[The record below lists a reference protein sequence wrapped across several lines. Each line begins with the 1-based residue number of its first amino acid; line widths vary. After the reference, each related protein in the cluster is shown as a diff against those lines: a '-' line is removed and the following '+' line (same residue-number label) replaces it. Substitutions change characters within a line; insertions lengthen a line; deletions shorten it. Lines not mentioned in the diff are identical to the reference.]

1 MNAFHATWGWIS
13 VSTAGLA
20 GLVGIGFAIAK
31 RPLTRTFWIL
41 AGAGMSAMVV
51 QVLAGI
57 VLYLQ
62 DEDPGAFHM
71 FYGFLVLFSLAFAY
85 MYRSQFA
92 KRPAL
97 AWGLLMLFVMGLGL
111 RAIMTFAGS

>member
-1 MNAFHATWGWIS
+1 MEAFHTTWGWVA
-13 VSTAGLA
+13 VSIAGVAGLF
-20 GLVGIGFAIAK
+20 GIGLAIAK
-31 RPLTRTFWIL
+31 RPLRKAFWVL

-57 VLYLQ
+57 ILYLQ

-85 MYRSQFA
+85 MYRSQLA

-97 AWGLLMLFVMGLGL
+97 SWGLLLLFIMGLGL
-111 RAIMTFAGS
+111 RAIMTFEGA

>member
-1 MNAFHATWGWIS
+1 MEAFHTTWGWVA
-13 VSTAGLA
+13 VSLAGLA
-20 GLVGIGFAIAK
+20 GLVGIGYAVAK
-31 RPLTRTFWIL
+31 RAVTRPFWML
-41 AGAGMSAMVV
+41 AGAGMGAMVI

-85 MYRSQFA
+85 MYRSQLA

-97 AWGLLMLFVMGLGL
+97 AWGILLLFIMGLGL
-111 RAIMTFAGS
+111 RAIMTFEGA

>member
-1 MNAFHATWGWIS
+1 MEAFHTTLGWVA
-13 VSTAGLA
+13 VSIVGLA
-20 GLVGIGFAIAK
+20 GLFGIGSAIAK
-31 RPLTRTFWIL
+31 RPPTKAFWVV
-41 AGAGMSAMVV
+41 AGAGMGAMVV

-62 DEDPGAFHM
+62 DDDPGAFHM

-85 MYRSQFA
+85 MYRSQLA

-97 AWGLLMLFVMGLGL
+97 AWGLLLLFVMGLGL
-111 RAIMTFAGS
+111 RAIMTFEGS

>member
-1 MNAFHATWGWIS
+1 MEAFHTTWGWVA
-13 VSTAGLA
+13 VSLAGLA
-20 GLVGIGFAIAK
+20 GLTGIAFAIAK
-31 RPLTRTFWIL
+31 RPLTRPFWIL
-41 AGAGMSAMVV
+41 AGASMATMVV

-85 MYRSQFA
+85 MYRAQLS

-97 AWGLLMLFVMGLGL
+97 SWGLLLLFVMGLGL
-111 RAIMTFAGS
+111 RAIMTFEGA

>member
-1 MNAFHATWGWIS
+1 MEAFHTTWGW
-13 VSTAGLA
+13 VAVALAGSA
-20 GLVGIGFAIAK
+20 GLVGVGFAIAK
-31 RPLTRTFWIL
+31 RPLTRPFWTL

-62 DEDPGAFHM
+62 DDDPGAFHM
-71 FYGFLVLFSLAFAY
+71 FYGFLVLFSLTFAY
-85 MYRSQFA
+85 MYRSQLA

-97 AWGLLMLFVMGLGL
+97 SWGLLLLFVMGLGL
-111 RAIMTFAGS
+111 RAIMTFEGA

>member
-1 MNAFHATWGWIS
+1 MEAFHTTWGWVA
-13 VSTAGLA
+13 VSLAGLA
-20 GLVGIGFAIAK
+20 GLAGLGFAITK
-31 RPLTRTFWIL
+31 RPLIRPFWIL
-41 AGAGMSAMVV
+41 AGSAMGAMVV

-62 DEDPGAFHM
+62 EEDPGAFHM

-85 MYRSQFA
+85 MYRSQLA

-97 AWGLLMLFVMGLGL
+97 AWGLMLLFVMGLGL
-111 RAIMTFAGS
+111 RAIMTFEGS

>member
-1 MNAFHATWGWIS
+1 MEAFHTTWGWVA
-13 VSTAGLA
+13 VSLAGLA
-20 GLVGIGFAIAK
+20 GLTGIAFAIAK
-31 RPLTRTFWIL
+31 RPLRRPFWIV
-41 AGAGMSAMVV
+41 AGASMAAMVV

-85 MYRSQFA
+85 MYRAQLS

-97 AWGLLMLFVMGLGL
+97 SWGLLLLFIMGLGL
-111 RAIMTFAGS
+111 RAIMTFEGA

>member
-1 MNAFHATWGWIS
+1 MEGFHTTWGWVS
-13 VSTAGLA
+13 VSLAGLA
-20 GLVGIGFAIAK
+20 GLVGIGYALVK
-31 RPLTRTFWIL
+31 REVARPFWIL
-41 AGAGMSAMVV
+41 AGAGMGAMVI

-71 FYGFLVLFSLAFAY
+71 FYGFLVLFSLSFAY
-85 MYRSQFA
+85 MYRSQLA

-97 AWGLLMLFVMGLGL
+97 AWGILLLFIMGLGL
-111 RAIMTFAGS
+111 RAIMTFEGA

>member
-1 MNAFHATWGWIS
+1 MEGFHTTWGWVA
-13 VSTAGLA
+13 VSLAGLA
-20 GLVGIGFAIAK
+20 GLAGIGFALAK
-31 RPLTRTFWIL
+31 RPLNRPFWIL
-41 AGAGMSAMVV
+41 AGAGMVAMVV

-71 FYGFLVLFSLAFAY
+71 FYGFLVLFSLTFAY
-85 MYRSQFA
+85 MYRSQLA

-97 AWGLLMLFVMGLGL
+97 SWGLLLLFVMGLGL
-111 RAIMTFAGS
+111 RAIMTFEGA

>member
-1 MNAFHATWGWIS
+1 MEGFHATWGWVAVLLS
-13 VSTAGLA
+13 GLA
-20 GLVGIGFAIAK
+20 GLVGIGYALTK
-31 RPLTRTFWIL
+31 RAVGRPFWIL
-41 AGAGMSAMVV
+41 AGTAMTAMVV

-85 MYRSQFA
+85 MYRAQFA

-97 AWGLLMLFVMGLGL
+97 AWGILLMFIMGLGL
-111 RAIMTFAGS
+111 RAIMTFEGR

>member
-1 MNAFHATWGWIS
+1 MQAFHTTWGWVA
-13 VSTAGLA
+13 VSIAGLGGLA
-20 GLVGIGFAIAK
+20 GIGLAIAK
-31 RPLTRTFWIL
+31 RPLSRPFWIL
-41 AGAGMSAMVV
+41 AGAGMSAMVI

-85 MYRSQFA
+85 MYRSQLA

-97 AWGLLMLFVMGLGL
+97 AWGLLLLFVMGLGL
-111 RAIMTFAGS
+111 RAIMTFEGA

>member
-1 MNAFHATWGWIS
+1 MEAFHTTWGWVA
-13 VSTAGLA
+13 VSIAGLT
-20 GLVGIGFAIAK
+20 GLVGIGFALAK
-31 RPLTRTFWIL
+31 RPPTKAFWLL
-41 AGAGMSAMVV
+41 AGAGMGAMIV
-51 QVLAGI
+51 QILAGI
-57 VLYLQ
+57 FLYLQ

-85 MYRSQFA
+85 MYRSQMA

-111 RAIMTFAGS
+111 RAIMTFEGS

>member
-1 MNAFHATWGWIS
+1 
-13 VSTAGLA
+13 
-20 GLVGIGFAIAK
+20 
-31 RPLTRTFWIL
+31 
-41 AGAGMSAMVV
+41 MSAMVI

-85 MYRSQFA
+85 MYRSQLA

-97 AWGLLMLFVMGLGL
+97 AWGLLLLFVMGLGL
-111 RAIMTFAGS
+111 RAIMTFEGA

>member
-1 MNAFHATWGWIS
+1 MEAFHTTWGWVA
-13 VSTAGLA
+13 VSLAGLA
-20 GLVGIGFAIAK
+20 GLVGIVSAIRR
-31 RPLTRTFWIL
+31 RPPTRLFWIL

-85 MYRSQFA
+85 IYRSQLA
-92 KRPAL
+92 KRPGL
-97 AWGLLMLFVMGLGL
+97 SWGILLLFVMGLGL
-111 RAIMTFAGS
+111 RAIMTFEGG

>member
-1 MNAFHATWGWIS
+1 MEAFHTTWGWVAIS
-13 VSTAGLA
+13 IAGVA
-20 GLVGIGFAIAK
+20 GLVGVGFAIAR
-31 RPLTRTFWIL
+31 RPLTKAFWIL
-41 AGAGMSAMVV
+41 AGSGMVALVI
-51 QVLAGI
+51 QVLAGV

-71 FYGFLVLFSLAFAY
+71 FYGFLVLFSLSFAY
-85 MYRSQFA
+85 MYRSQMA

-111 RAIMTFAGS
+111 RAIMAFEGS

>member
-1 MNAFHATWGWIS
+1 MEAFHTTWGWVAVS
-13 VSTAGLA
+13 VAGLA
-20 GLVGIGFAIAK
+20 GLVGIGLAIGK
-31 RPLTRTFWIL
+31 RPLTRPFWVL
-41 AGAGMSAMVV
+41 AGGGMGALIV

-62 DEDPGAFHM
+62 DDDPGARHM

-85 MYRSQFA
+85 MSRASLA

-111 RAIMTFAGS
+111 RAIMTFEGS

>member
-1 MNAFHATWGWIS
+1 MEAFHTTWGWVA
-13 VSTAGLA
+13 VSLAGLA
-20 GLVGIGFAIAK
+20 GLAGIVAAVRR
-31 RPLTRTFWIL
+31 RPPARLFWIL

-85 MYRSQFA
+85 MYRSQLA

-97 AWGLLMLFVMGLGL
+97 YWGILLLFVMGLGL
-111 RAIMTFAGS
+111 RAIMTFEGG

>member
-1 MNAFHATWGWIS
+1 MEGFHTTWGWVAIS
-13 VSTAGLA
+13 LAGLA
-20 GLVGIGFAIAK
+20 GLVGIGYAVAK
-31 RPLTRTFWIL
+31 REVTRPFWIL
-41 AGAGMSAMVV
+41 AGAGMGAMVI

-85 MYRSQFA
+85 MYRSQLA
-92 KRPAL
+92 RRPAL
-97 AWGLLMLFVMGLGL
+97 AWGILLLFIMGLGL
-111 RAIMTFAGS
+111 RAIMTFEGA

>member
-1 MNAFHATWGWIS
+1 MEAFHTTWGWVAIS
-13 VSTAGLA
+13 IAGVA
-20 GLVGIGFAIAK
+20 GLVGVGFAFAR
-31 RPLTRTFWIL
+31 RPLTKAFWIL
-41 AGAGMSAMVV
+41 AGSGMVALVI
-51 QVLAGI
+51 QVLAGV

-71 FYGFLVLFSLAFAY
+71 FYGFLVLFSLSFAY
-85 MYRSQFA
+85 MYRSQMA

-111 RAIMTFAGS
+111 RAIMTFEGS

>member
-1 MNAFHATWGWIS
+1 MEGFHTTWGWVA
-13 VSTAGLA
+13 VSLAGLA
-20 GLVGIGFAIAK
+20 GLVGIGYALVK
-31 RPLTRTFWIL
+31 REVTRPFWIL
-41 AGAGMSAMVV
+41 AGAGMGAMVI

-85 MYRSQFA
+85 MYRSQLA

-97 AWGLLMLFVMGLGL
+97 AWGILLLFIMGLGL
-111 RAIMTFAGS
+111 RAIMTFEGA

>member
-1 MNAFHATWGWIS
+1 MEVFHTTWGWVA
-13 VSTAGLA
+13 VSLA
-20 GLVGIGFAIAK
+20 GVAGSVGIGFTVAK
-31 RPLTRTFWIL
+31 RPLTKTFWIL
-41 AGAGMSAMVV
+41 AGAGMGAMIV

-71 FYGFLVLFSLAFAY
+71 FYGFLVLFTLSFAY
-85 MYRSQFA
+85 IYRSQLA

-97 AWGLLMLFVMGLGL
+97 AWGLVMLFIMGLGL
-111 RAIMTFAGS
+111 RAIMTFEGS